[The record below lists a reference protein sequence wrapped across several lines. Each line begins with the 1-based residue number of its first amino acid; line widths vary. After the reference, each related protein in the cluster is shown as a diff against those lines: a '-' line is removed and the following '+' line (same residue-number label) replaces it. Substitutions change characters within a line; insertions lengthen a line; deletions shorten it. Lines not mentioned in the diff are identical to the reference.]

1 MRWRSSYINQE
12 KWGGSMEDDM
22 IQQTLEKA
30 MSKTSVKQNKKKAK
44 KSNPK
49 LWERLFLDNLK
60 KDGYIK

>member
-1 MRWRSSYINQE
+1 
-12 KWGGSMEDDM
+12 MEDDM